1 MKKNTILISLV
12 MTAVMAMS
20 ACSSATATSDS
31 SASSE
36 ADATTTTTSEAATSE
51 TTEATTSETTEAT
64 TETTAVTVDD
74 IAEAVKKA
82 MGHGASEFQES
93 PYYNNDENK
102 ASGILNVRAFGFND
116 MDGDNFLGGVYAYL
130 FELDTESEKYKS
142 LTEGGKITYHIGN
155 IPNSGEANSDASN
168 TIVAI
173 NGQFVFVMNEVFDS
187 GKSYNEKAPY
197 HYENAQAALEA
208 FKAFNT

>member
-1 MKKNTILISLV
+1 MKKNTIIISLV

-36 ADATTTTTSEAATSE
+36 AESTTTTSSETEASTSE
-51 TTEATTSETTEAT
+51 TTSETTEAT
-64 TETTAVTVDD
+64 TETTAVTIDD
-74 IAEAVKKA
+74 IASAVMKA

-116 MDGDNFLGGVYAYL
+116 MADADFLGGVYAYL

-142 LTEGGKITYHIGN
+142 LTEGGTLSYHVGD
-155 IPNSGEANSDASN
+155 IPNSGEANSEAKGVV
-168 TIVAI
+168 VAI